1 MRPTLTIADI
11 YATPACAPML
21 RVLELSSAPGS
32 TRRLARDAHISHTAA
47 SAVLQ
52 HFEYLGLV
60 RCSVVGRAHVYSLIR
75 SNIYVR
81 DMILPAVDAERAVI
95 TELRRDLTE
104 EFSEGTISL
113 ILFGSYAYGE
123 QHPLSDIDVFALV
136 ETALDKQRLE
146 EREMACGVELLDKYG
161 SPLSLMVYTRE
172 HAAEALADGKSSFT
186 FELETTGII
195 LHGLGVDEWGIDG
208 QEEAGTEGVGG

>member
-11 YATPACAPML
+11 YSSPACAPVL
-21 RVLELSSAPGS
+21 RALASSDRPYS
-32 TRRLARDAHISHTAA
+32 TRALAKGAHISHTAA
-47 SAVLQ
+47 GAVLQ
-52 HFEYLGLV
+52 EFQNLGLV
-60 RCSVVGRAHVYSLIR
+60 TRSIVGRAHCYSLVR

-81 DMILPAVDAERAVI
+81 DMVLPAVEAERTVI
-95 TELRRDLTE
+95 SELCRDLTQ
-104 EFSEGTISL
+104 EFSEGTLSL

-136 ETALDKQRLE
+136 EDSISKQRLE
-146 EREMACGVELLDKYG
+146 EREMACGFRLHRKYG
-161 SPLSLMVYTRE
+161 SPVSLMVYTRR
-172 HAAEALADGKSSFT
+172 HAIEALADGKSSFT

-208 QEEAGTEGVGG
+208 QEAASKDGVGG